1 MQMNVLCTKQ
11 VLHVESRD
19 DHGQPVAG
27 GDSQR
32 CRRWDGSRYMGGG
45 TIEAGG
51 DISPHMAKVGGQ
63 RGSKY
68 IVDILYAC
76 NKKYI
81 LHVYSIIMSL

>member
-51 DISPHMAKVGGQ
+51 DISPSHGKGG
-63 RGSKY
+63 GTEGVK
-68 IVDILYAC
+68 I
-76 NKKYI
+76 
-81 LHVYSIIMSL
+81 YSRHIIRM